1 MVPSRPTG
9 SRVADRRAKLTDRS
23 LPRRRPPRLRK
34 ALVRRS
40 RFRQHAGMTKAN
52 DRITLREITPANRSE
67 VESLAVTPE
76 QETFVAGVTESL
88 IEAAETPGACPWY
101 RAIYAGEE
109 PVGFV
114 MISWNCV
121 PRPPEIIGPW
131 FLWKLLIDHRYQG
144 RGYGSEAVRVVAEL
158 VSQAGARELL
168 TSCFLDRDGSPG
180 PFYARL
186 GFVSTGDLDVDG
198 ETILRLPLHS
208 NDATVDPR
216 TEDLAQ

>member
-1 MVPSRPTG
+1 MEPVNLCE
-9 SRVADRRAKLTDRS
+9 LTS
-23 LPRRRPPRLRK
+23 
-34 ALVRRS
+34 
-40 RFRQHAGMTKAN
+40 
-52 DRITLREITPANRSE
+52 ANRD
-67 VESLAVTPE
+67 VVLALSVLPE
-76 QETFVAGVTESL
+76 QLPFVGTVAGAL
-88 IEAAETPGACPWY
+88 ADAAHYPQANPWC
-101 RAIYAGEE
+101 RAIYAGDE

-158 VSQAGARELL
+158 ISQAGARELL
-168 TSCFLDRDGSPG
+168 TSCFLDLDGSPG

-186 GFVSTGDLDVDG
+186 GFVATGDLDVDG

-208 NDATVDPR
+208 NDETVDPR
-216 TEDLAQ
+216 T